1 MADRSVNYA
10 LRAMVINAAKP
21 KSKPYVLT
29 DGGGLYVEVLAT
41 GSKVWRYSYRLGG
54 NRPKMTIGPYPQIG
68 IADARDKHAE
78 LRALVAK
85 GVDPIKFTRETQ
97 AQREAEERGRLT
109 FASFAKQWIADTLFY
124 RSESYRT
131 QTIRFLDVYI
141 HPSIGEMTLPDVK
154 PSHVLT
160 IVESLR
166 TVPTTADRCR
176 ALIQQIFNHAIRK
189 LLVESN
195 PAVAIRGVIKVPP
208 KTHHRH
214 LSEKELAAFWKKVS
228 MQHTASAVTVYAVK
242 LLTLTMV
249 RKSELRLAKWDE
261 FDLEAGIWDIPAMR
275 MKMRNPHRVYLSRQ
289 ALDLLREL
297 KKMSGHGEY
306 AFPTRFLGGQG
317 KPISDATLNHFIK
330 RLDFGVPEFSPHG
343 TRGTAATLLRES
355 GFSRDVVERLLA
367 HQERSSVV
375 AAYTHAE
382 YAEERRKAL
391 QWLADRI
398 DTITA

>member
-10 LRAMVINAAKP
+10 LRATVINAAKP
-21 KSKPYVLT
+21 KAKPYVLT

-54 NRPKMTIGPYPQIG
+54 SRPKLTIGSYPEIG

-85 GVDPIKFTRETQ
+85 GVDPIRYTRETT
-97 AQREAEERGRLT
+97 AQREAEDRARIT

-124 RSESYRT
+124 RSESYRS
-131 QTIRFLDVYI
+131 QTIRLLDAHI
-141 HPSIGEMTLPDVK
+141 NPTIGEKALAEVK
-154 PSHVLT
+154 PAHVLT
-160 IVESLR
+160 IVEALKH
-166 TVPTTADRCR
+166 VPTTADRCR

-189 LLVESN
+189 LLVDSN

-214 LSEKELAAFWKKVS
+214 LSEKELAAFWKKVG

-242 LLTLTMV
+242 LLMLTMV
-249 RKSELRLAKWDE
+249 RKSELRLAKWGE
-261 FDLEAGIWDIPAMR
+261 FDLGARIWDIPASR
-275 MKMRNPHRVYLSRQ
+275 MKMRSPHRVYLSEQ
-289 ALDLLREL
+289 TVNLLQEL

-306 AFPTRFLGGQG
+306 VFPMRFLGGQG

-343 TRGTAATLLRES
+343 TRGTAATLLREN
-355 GFSRDVVERLLA
+355 GFSRDVVESCGC
-367 HQERSSVV
+367 HSPP
-375 AAYTHAE
+375 
-382 YAEERRKAL
+382 
-391 QWLADRI
+391 
-398 DTITA
+398 

>member
-21 KSKPYVLT
+21 RAKPYVLT

-41 GSKVWRYSYRLGG
+41 GSKVWRYSYRLGSR
-54 NRPKMTIGPYPQIG
+54 RPKLTIGQYPEIG
-68 IADARDKHAE
+68 IADARDKHAQ
-78 LRALVAK
+78 LRALVVR
-85 GVDPIKFTRETQ
+85 GVDPIKFTREAE
-97 AQREAEERGRLT
+97 AQREAEDRARVS

-124 RSESYRT
+124 RSESYRS
-131 QTIRFLDVYI
+131 QTIRLLDAYVN
-141 HPSIGEMTLPDVK
+141 PTIGEKALVEVK
-154 PSHVLT
+154 PAHVLA
-160 IVESLR
+160 IVEALKH
-166 TVPTTADRCR
+166 VPTTADRCR

-189 LLVESN
+189 LLVDSN

-214 LSEKELAAFWKKVS
+214 LSEKELAAFWKKVN
-228 MQHTASAVTVYAVK
+228 MQHTAGAVTIYAAK
-242 LLTLTMV
+242 LLMLTMV
-249 RKSELRLAKWDE
+249 RKSELRLAKWEE
-261 FDLEAGIWDIPAMR
+261 FDLKEATWDIPVVR
-275 MKMRNPHRVYLSRQ
+275 MKMRSPHRVYLSRQ
-289 ALDLLREL
+289 AVILLREL
-297 KKMSGHGEY
+297 KKMTGHGEY
-306 AFPTRFLGGQG
+306 VFPTRFFGGAG

-343 TRGTAATLLRES
+343 TRGTAATLLREN
-355 GFSRDVVERLLA
+355 GFAREVVERLLA

-382 YAEERRKAL
+382 FADERRKAL

-398 DTITA
+398 DAITA

>member
-10 LRAMVINAAKP
+10 LRATVINAAKP

-54 NRPKMTIGPYPQIG
+54 SRPKLTIGPYPQIG

-109 FASFAKQWIADTLFY
+109 FASFAKQWIADILFY

-131 QTIRFLDVYI
+131 LTIRFLDVYI
-141 HPSIGEMTLPDVK
+141 NPSIGEMTLPDVK

-249 RKSELRLAKWDE
+249 RKSELRLAKWNE
-261 FDLEAGIWDIPAMR
+261 FDLEAGIWDIPAVR
-275 MKMRNPHRVYLSRQ
+275 MKMRSPHRVHLSQQ

-343 TRGTAATLLRES
+343 TRGTAATLLREN

-367 HQERSSVV
+367 HQERNSVV

-382 YAEERRKAL
+382 YAEERRRAL

>member
-10 LRAMVINAAKP
+10 LRATVINAAKP
-21 KSKPYVLT
+21 KAKPYVLT
-29 DGGGLYVEVLAT
+29 DGGGLYVEVLVT

-54 NRPKMTIGPYPQIG
+54 SRPKLTIGPYPEIG

-85 GVDPIKFTRETQ
+85 GIDPIRYTREIT
-97 AQREAEERGRLT
+97 AQREAEDRARIT

-124 RSESYRT
+124 RSESYRS
-131 QTIRFLDVYI
+131 QTIRLLDAHI
-141 HPSIGEMTLPDVK
+141 NPKIGEKALSEVK
-154 PSHVLT
+154 PAHVLG
-160 IVESLR
+160 IVEELKH
-166 TVPTTADRCR
+166 VPTTADRCR

-189 LLVESN
+189 LLVDSN

-214 LSEKELAAFWKKVS
+214 LSEKEMAAFWKKVG

-242 LLTLTMV
+242 LLMLTMV
-249 RKSELRLAKWDE
+249 RKSELRLAKWGE
-261 FDLEAGIWDIPAMR
+261 FDLVARIWDIPAAR
-275 MKMRNPHRVYLSRQ
+275 MKMRSPHRVYLSEQ
-289 ALDLLREL
+289 TVDLLQEL

-306 AFPTRFLGGQG
+306 VLPMRFLGGQG

-343 TRGTAATLLRES
+343 TRGTAATLLREN
-355 GFSRDVVERLLA
+355 GFTRDVVERLLA

-382 YAEERRKAL
+382 YADERRKAL

>member
-10 LRAMVINAAKP
+10 LRATVINAAKP
-21 KSKPYVLT
+21 KAKPYVLT
-29 DGGGLYVEVLAT
+29 DGGGLYVEVLVT

-54 NRPKMTIGPYPQIG
+54 SRPKLTIGPYPEIG

-85 GVDPIKFTRETQ
+85 GIDPIRYTREIA
-97 AQREAEERGRLT
+97 AQREAEDRARIT

-124 RSESYRT
+124 RSESYRS
-131 QTIRFLDVYI
+131 QTIRLLDAHI
-141 HPSIGEMTLPDVK
+141 NPKIGERALAEVK
-154 PSHVLT
+154 PAHVLA
-160 IVESLR
+160 IVEELKH
-166 TVPTTADRCR
+166 VPTTADRCR
-176 ALIQQIFNHAIRK
+176 ALTQQIFNHAIRK
-189 LLVESN
+189 LLVDSN

-214 LSEKELAAFWKKVS
+214 LSEKELAAFWKKVG

-242 LLTLTMV
+242 LLMLTMV
-249 RKSELRLAKWDE
+249 RKSELRLAKWGE
-261 FDLEAGIWDIPAMR
+261 FDLVTRIWDIPAAR
-275 MKMRNPHRVYLSRQ
+275 MKMRSPHRVYLSEQ
-289 ALDLLREL
+289 TVDLLQEL

-306 AFPTRFLGGQG
+306 VFPMRFLGGKG

-343 TRGTAATLLRES
+343 TRGTAATLLREN

-382 YAEERRKAL
+382 YADERRKAL